1 MADIIDRAQRQDAAI
16 RQANIMAAC
25 YSPGRGPIY
34 IKGLP
39 LCRECGETIQAG
51 RIAILPGVETCI
63 ECAKEKERN
72 Q

>member
-1 MADIIDRAQRQDAAI
+1 MDIVDRAQQMDADI
-16 RQANIMAAC
+16 RQANIAAAR
-25 YSPGRGPIY
+25 YNPGRGPIY